1 MSFFGL
7 NLAGSALAAYQASQN
22 VTSNDIANVNTPGA
36 SQQQSILTEA
46 PPITGTIGYP
56 AHTMPGT
63 IGDGVLLQLVQ
74 RVHDDSYDTL
84 FRNATSSQYF
94 YQVQQSQLNAAQGLL
109 NEPSGGINDAYT
121 AFMQS
126 VQALQANPADVS
138 TRSGIVN
145 SARSLVATISTTG
158 NGLQSQEAQVQG
170 QTTSLITTVNG
181 ILDQIAQLNGQIR
194 ASTAAGDNPNTY
206 KDQRDN
212 LIDQLSQYL
221 SVQTSL
227 QPNGSALVTV
237 GGLALVNDTVA
248 YHLASPVVGTNAD
261 GTPAL
266 KIGFANDPNP
276 LNPSQIPLGQG
287 QLAGLV
293 DLYNNKLAVYLTQL
307 DGFTNALAT
316 EVDRVTESGYD
327 QNGVTGQALLQPVVS
342 TKAISS
348 TNIQVGITDPTQIVA
363 ALATTAAGT
372 LTNPVNS
379 SNQSV
384 DPSASIWDPANPVV
398 NTTFQN
404 PATAP
409 IVGNLTVS
417 VDGVNQTFT
426 YSTTPGAGKQ
436 IDASSIDSFIASFNA
451 LQAGVTASYD
461 TTGQQVVFTRDP
473 NNESLGLRSNPTY
486 VPSASFSVHDSN
498 NPGAAGSAA
507 VNGLAGSILG
517 VLGVAGLDGI
527 ANSQLTVSATA
538 GSNTI
543 TVANPT
549 GFAPLQKIDIDAG
562 NGQWETATI
571 TAVNGNVLTLAAPLA
586 NTHASNAEVYLEAGN
601 AAVVQNA
608 TNAFGQTDNSAAI
621 ALTKMT
627 QTAVGVPGIDTQ
639 VGVFQ
644 PGPNVAAG
652 VFTAPVGQSSVT
664 VTEAALALQQF
675 GQINVGQQLTI
686 VGQVTVPPPPYVMLN
701 AVVTAVNRN
710 GGGPSGTVTL
720 QVTNT
725 TGAAVSF
732 GPGQT
737 NYTSLIA
744 TPQQTL
750 GQFYA
755 GVIAQVGIDGQTA
768 TTGTKTQTSV
778 ANSINQVRQSI
789 DGINLDEETQ
799 NLIKYQTAYQAAA
812 KTVTMLDTM
821 LQSVLGMIQ

>member
-7 NLAGSALAAYQASQN
+7 NLAGSALAAYQDAQN
-22 VTSNDIANVNTPGA
+22 VASNDIANVNTPGA

-63 IGDGVLLQLVQ
+63 LGDGVLLQMIQ

-94 YQVQQSQLNAAQGLL
+94 YQIQQSQLNAAQGLL
-109 NEPSGGINDAYT
+109 AEPSGGINDAYT
-121 AFMQS
+121 AFMKS
-126 VQALQANPADVS
+126 IQALQSNPGDTS
-138 TRSGIVN
+138 TRSGVVN
-145 SARSLVATISTTG
+145 AAQSLVATINTTG
-158 NGLQSQEAQVQG
+158 NGIQSQEAQVQG
-170 QTTSLITTVNG
+170 QTTSLITTVNN

-212 LIDQLSQYL
+212 LVDQLSHYL

-248 YHLASPVVGTNAD
+248 YHLATPVVGTNAN

-276 LNPSQIPLGQG
+276 LNPSQVPLGQG

-293 DLYNNKLAVYLTQL
+293 DLYNNKLSVYLTQL

-316 EVDRVTESGYD
+316 EVDRITTSGFD
-327 QNGVTGQALLQPVVS
+327 QNGVAGQALLQPIVS
-342 TKAISS
+342 SKAISS

-363 ALATTAAGT
+363 SLATTAAGT

-384 DPSASIWDPANPVV
+384 DPASSLINNPRLQNSATGLLAGS
-398 NTTFQN
+398 
-404 PATAP
+404 
-409 IVGNLTVS
+409 LTIN

-426 YSTTPGAGKQ
+426 YSTTSGAAQ
-436 IDASSIDSFIASFNA
+436 IDGSSIDAFVASFNA
-451 LQAGVTASYD
+451 LQTGVTASYD
-461 TTGQQVVFTRDP
+461 TTGQKVVFSRDP
-473 NNESLGLRSNPTY
+473 NNESLGLRSNPVY
-486 VPSASFSVHDSN
+486 VAGATFSIHDSN
-498 NPGAAGSAA
+498 NPGAAGGAA
-507 VNGLAGSILG
+507 VNGLSGSLLG
-517 VLGVAGLDGI
+517 VLGAAGLDGI
-527 ANSQLTVSATA
+527 ANSPLTAAAAA
-538 GSNTI
+538 GSTTI
-543 TVANPT
+543 TVANAT
-549 GFAPLQKIDIDAG
+549 GFAPLQTIDIDAG
-562 NGQWETATI
+562 NGNFETATI
-571 TAVNGNVLTLAAPLA
+571 SAINGNTLTLTAPLA
-586 NTHASNAEVYLEAGN
+586 NAHASNAEVYVQAAN
-601 AAVVQNA
+601 VAVVQNA
-608 TNAFGQTDNSAAI
+608 ANAFGQTDNSAAI

-627 QTAVGVPGIDTQ
+627 QTAVGVPGVDTQ
-639 VGVFQ
+639 VGTFQ
-644 PGPNVAAG
+644 PGPNVVAG
-652 VFTAPVGQSSVT
+652 VYTAPVGQSTVT
-664 VTEAALALQQF
+664 VNEAVLPLQQF
-675 GQINVGQQLTI
+675 GQINVGQQITL
-686 VGQVTVPPPPYVMLN
+686 VGQETAPPPPYVMLN
-701 AVVTAVNRN
+701 AIVTAVNRN
-710 GGGPSGTVTL
+710 GGGPSGTLTL

-725 TGAAVSF
+725 TGAAVKF

-737 NYTSLIA
+737 NYTALMA

-755 GVIAQVGIDGQTA
+755 AVIAQVGIDGQTA
-768 TTGTKTQTSV
+768 TTGTKTQTNI
-778 ANSINQVRQSI
+778 ANSIDQVRQSI

-812 KTVTMLDTM
+812 KTVTILDTM

>member
-7 NLAGSALAAYQASQN
+7 NLAGSALAAYQDAQN

-36 SQQQSILTEA
+36 SQQRSILTEA

-63 IGDGVLLQLVQ
+63 LGDGVLLQLVQ
-74 RVHDDSYDTL
+74 RVHNDSYDTL
-84 FRNATSSQYF
+84 FRNATSSQFF

-109 NEPSGGINDAYT
+109 AEPSGGINDAYT

-126 VQALQANPADVS
+126 IQALQANPSNIS
-138 TRSGIVN
+138 TRSGVVN
-145 SARSLVATISTTG
+145 AAQSLVATISTTG

-170 QTTSLITTVNG
+170 QTTSLITTVNNM
-181 ILDQIAQLNGQIR
+181 LDQIAQLNGQIR

-227 QPNGSALVTV
+227 QSNGSALVTV

-248 YHLASPVVGTNAD
+248 YHLAAPVVGTNAN

-276 LNPSQIPLGQG
+276 LNPTQIPLGQG

-293 DLYNNKLAVYLTQL
+293 DLYNNKLSVYLTQL

-327 QNGVTGQALLQPVVS
+327 QNGVAGQALLQPVVS
-342 TKAISS
+342 SKAISS

-372 LTNPVNS
+372 LTNPVNL

-384 DPSASIWDPANPVV
+384 DPSSSLINNPFMQVS
-398 NTTFQN
+398 
-404 PATAP
+404 ATGPLA
-409 IVGNLTVS
+409 GTLTVN

-426 YSTTPGAGKQ
+426 YSTTSGAAQ
-436 IDASSIDSFIASFNA
+436 IDGSSIDAFVASFNA

-461 TTGQQVVFTRDP
+461 TTGQKVVFTRDS
-473 NNESLGLRSNPTY
+473 NNESLGLRSNPAY
-486 VPSASFSVHDSN
+486 VPGPSFSIHDSN
-498 NPGAAGSAA
+498 NAGAAGSAA
-507 VNGLAGSILG
+507 VSGLAGSILG
-517 VLGVAGLDGI
+517 VLGVAGIDGV
-527 ANSQLTVSATA
+527 ANTQLTVAAAA
-538 GSNTI
+538 GTNTI

-549 GFAPLQKIDIDAG
+549 GFAVGQTIDIDAG
-562 NGQWETATI
+562 NGNFETATI
-571 TAVNGNVLTLAAPLA
+571 GAINGNVLTLAGALA
-586 NTHASNAEVYLEAGN
+586 NSHASNAEIYVQTAS
-601 AAVVQNA
+601 AAVTQNA

-644 PGPNVAAG
+644 PGPNVVAG
-652 VFTAPVGQSSVT
+652 VFTAPVGQSTVT
-664 VTEAALALQQF
+664 MTEAALPLQQF

-686 VGQVTVPPPPYVMLN
+686 VGQVTAPPPPYVMLN
-701 AVVTAVNRN
+701 AIVTAVNRN

-725 TGAAVSF
+725 SGAAVSF

-737 NYTSLIA
+737 NYTALMS

-768 TTGTKTQTSV
+768 TTGTKTQTNI
-778 ANSINQVRQSI
+778 ANSIDQVRQSI